1 MGNFMDLAGIRFGKL
16 TVLYRAEDHIQPS
29 GQHKRVWHCKCDC
42 GNECNVRA
50 NDLKSGNTTSC
61 GCVQQES
68 RGKSQLQDFTGQ
80 RFGKLVV
87 LYRIPNH
94 ITPSGQQ
101 QRMWRCRC
109 DCGKIIDVYAAQ
121 IKRGLTSCGC
131 IKEEARK
138 QKKQEF
144 EMLQKQK
151 RMQRLSLIA
160 EKKEQKRQET
170 VAMRQAEGEHRQ
182 HLLEENRQQ
191 RKCELEKIRQKKKEE
206 SERIQEQRLIEESL
220 TARFPEIAKEW
231 DRIKNGDLLPSD
243 VFATSSKKVWW
254 ICPQGH
260 SYFAAIANRTGP
272 GKNGCPYCSVP
283 AKRVLKGFND
293 LQSKYPLI
301 AEIWH
306 PNKNLPLHPD
316 EVLCGS
322 GKRVWWLGKCGHVF
336 DQSINN
342 MVKGAGCPYC
352 SHQKLLPGYN
362 DFASTNPE
370 LLSEWDYEKNDV
382 QPDEIMPNS
391 HYKAWWKCPFGHS
404 YQAWMSSRCGKTH
417 TGCSVCDKEN
427 HTSFPEQALFYYIK
441 QLFQD
446 ACNSDREAIG
456 IELDI
461 YIPSQKTAIEYDG
474 FIWHKNNAYELKKNS
489 QCKQHGIRLIRI
501 REDGLPN
508 FQDCECIIRKDLRSS
523 SGLNKAILDALS
535 ILGGSSIDVDV
546 DRDSAFIY
554 SSYITTRKTQS
565 LMAKEPLIAK
575 EWHPEKNGYLTP
587 EMVYPLSSKK
597 VWWLGACGHE
607 WYMSIQNRVLQRC
620 NCPICSGKRIV
631 SGIND
636 LLSNYPDLCN
646 EWNYELNNKAG
657 IFPDHV
663 APHSDRKA
671 WWSCKRCGHTW
682 YAKIDG
688 RTRMQAG
695 CPECGKAVISRSKF
709 KPVLCVE
716 TGAVYES
723 LQEAESQTGISRT
736 CIGNCCRGTQKS
748 AGKLHWKY
756 AEVSTEMNTP
766 GA

>member
-1 MGNFMDLAGIRFGKL
+1 MGSFIDLTGARFGKL
-16 TVLYRAEDHIQPS
+16 IVLYRAEDHIQPS
-29 GQHKRVWHCKCDC
+29 GQHKRMWHCKCDC
-42 GNECNVRA
+42 GNECNIRA
-50 NDLKSGNTTSC
+50 NDLQSGNTTSC
-61 GCVQQES
+61 GCVQKES
-68 RGKSQLQDFTGQ
+68 RGKSQFQDLTGQ
-80 RFGKLVV
+80 CFGKLTV
-87 LYRIPNH
+87 LYRLPNH
-94 ITPSGQQ
+94 ISPSGQQ
-101 QRMWRCRC
+101 QRMWKCSC
-109 DCGKIIDVYAAQ
+109 SCGKTINVYAAQ
-121 IKRGLTSCGC
+121 LKNGLSSCGC
-131 IKEEARK
+131 I
-138 QKKQEF
+138 QQE
-144 EMLQKQK
+144 K
-151 RMQRLSLIA
+151 R
-160 EKKEQKRQET
+160 EQ
-170 VAMRQAEGEHRQ
+170 RQ
-182 HLLEENRQQ
+182 HLLEEKQAQRKDKLEEIRKKKKEDPLKKQQ
-191 RKCELEKIRQKKKEE
+191 RKYELEETRKKKKED
-206 SERIQEQRLIEESL
+206 SLKKQKQRLIDESL
-220 TARFPEIAKEW
+220 AIKFPDIAKEW
-231 DRIKNGDLLPSD
+231 DYAKNGNLSPSN
-243 VFATSSKKVWW
+243 VLAGSSKKVWW
-254 ICPQGH
+254 ICSQGH

-283 AKRVLKGFND
+283 AKRALKGFND

-301 AEIWH
+301 AEMWH
-306 PNKNLPLHPD
+306 PDKNLPLHPD

-322 GKRVWWLGKCGHVF
+322 GKRVWWLGKCGHEF

-342 MVKGAGCPYC
+342 MVKGAGCPFC

-370 LLSEWDYEKNDV
+370 LLPEWDYEMNDV
-382 QPDEIMPNS
+382 QPTELMPHS

-417 TGCSVCDKEN
+417 TGCSICDKEN

-474 FIWHKNNAYELKKNS
+474 FNWHKNNAYELKKNS
-489 QCKQHGIRLIRI
+489 QCRQCGIRLIRI
-501 REDGLPN
+501 REDGLPI
-508 FQDCECIIRKDLRSS
+508 FQDCDCIIRKDLRSS

-535 ILGGSSIDVDV
+535 TLGNSSIDVDV

-554 SSYITTRKTQS
+554 SSYITTRKNQS
-565 LMAKEPLIAK
+565 LMAMEPIIAK

-607 WYMSIQNRVLQRC
+607 WYMSIQNRVSQRC

-657 IFPDHV
+657 LFPDRV

-671 WWSCKRCGHTW
+671 WWTCNRCGHTW

-695 CPECGKAVISRSKF
+695 CPECGKAEISRSKF

-716 TGAVYES
+716 TGIVYES

-736 CIGNCCRGTQKS
+736 CIGNCCRGTQKV
-748 AGKLHWKY
+748 AGKLHWKF
-756 AEVSTEMNTP
+756 ANAAQE
-766 GA
+766 